1 MDAELIA
8 LGETSIAK
16 LGARAA
22 EVQALIT
29 ANFPQKSLA
38 DVAAA
43 FEATATTSEPNAAVA
58 KVDTLLREQAALAI
72 EDIKA
77 AELYISLKTPEIADG
92 NNFGVEVQAFIEGE
106 LKKLRGAEGLAPIMD
121 VVSAYHLARGAT
133 LEKIVKKPTSSS
145 DEETKVEVDEGKT
158 TTKKTTSTKQSSA
171 QSAPL
176 PDYVK
181 YIAALDTK
189 EYHACYTKLVDVRNA
204 YIKANL
210 LLTKNAKRLADPRG
224 DGEGSSSNYT
234 SMF

>member
-1 MDAELIA
+1 MDAELQKV
-8 LGETSIAK
+8 GEASIAK

-22 EVQALIT
+22 EVHALLA

-38 DVAAA
+38 DVSAA
-43 FEATATTSEPNAAVA
+43 FEAVAANGEPNANVI
-58 KVDTLLREQAALAI
+58 KVDALLREQAAQAI

-77 AELYISLKTPEIADG
+77 AELYISIKTPEIADG
-92 NNFGVEVQAFIEGE
+92 NNFGCEVQSFIQGE
-106 LKKLRGAEGLAPIMD
+106 LVKLRGAEGLASIMD
-121 VVSAYHLARGAT
+121 VASAYHLARAAT
-133 LEKIVKKPTSSS
+133 LEKIVKRPTTTS

-158 TTKKTTSTKQSSA
+158 TNKKTTSTKQSSA

-176 PDYVK
+176 ADYVK

-204 YIKANL
+204 YLKADL
-210 LLTKNAKRLADPRG
+210 LLSKNAKRLADPRG